1 MATSRSTH
9 TLTPPPLPTRC
20 HIKTQHTKKIK
31 KQKRVHKTNHASVF
45 FFTFSPLGE
54 QAVDA
59 DADDS
64 FRVASAPQKSSSSSH
79 HKTGKA
85 GEAGGVAAR
94 AAGARLLR
102 HQHPA
107 AVVTVPTAGT
117 VISGWASDVGSLF

>member
-1 MATSRSTH
+1 MH
-9 TLTPPPLPTRC
+9 T
-20 HIKTQHTKKIK
+20 
-31 KQKRVHKTNHASVF
+31 TNHVSVF
-45 FFTFSPLGE
+45 FIFLPLGE

-59 DADDS
+59 DES
-64 FRVASAPQKSSSSSH
+64 LRVARAPQKSSYSSSSSH

-85 GEAGGVAAR
+85 GKAGGVAAR

>member
-1 MATSRSTH
+1 VPHKNTTH
-9 TLTPPPLPTRC
+9 TKSKSKNVCTKQIMLP
-20 HIKTQHTKKIK
+20 
-31 KQKRVHKTNHASVF
+31 F
-45 FFTFSPLGE
+45 FFLHFHRFCE

-64 FRVASAPQKSSSSSH
+64 LRVASAPQKSSYSSSSSH

-85 GEAGGVAAR
+85 GKAGGVAAR

>member
-1 MATSRSTH
+1 M
-9 TLTPPPLPTRC
+9 
-20 HIKTQHTKKIK
+20 
-31 KQKRVHKTNHASVF
+31 HKTNHASVF

-59 DADDS
+59 DADADDS
-64 FRVASAPQKSSSSSH
+64 LRVASAPQKSSYSSSSSH

>member
-1 MATSRSTH
+1 VH
-9 TLTPPPLPTRC
+9 T
-20 HIKTQHTKKIK
+20 
-31 KQKRVHKTNHASVF
+31 TNHVSVF
-45 FFTFSPLGE
+45 FIFSPLGE

-59 DADDS
+59 DES
-64 FRVASAPQKSSSSSH
+64 SRVARAPEKSSYSSSSS

-85 GEAGGVAAR
+85 GKAGGVAAR